1 MLDNPIGTYVTII
14 SICELLPSCFCVVG
28 AKDGALLGTSVGEFV
43 GGLLGTS
50 VGAFVGDLLGTSV
63 GVFVELLT
71 TVLAG

>member
-1 MLDNPIGTYVTII
+1 MDNPIGTYVTII
-14 SICELLPSCFCVVG
+14 SICELNSCFCVE

>member
-50 VGAFVGDLLGTSV
+50 VGVFVG
-63 GVFVELLT
+63 LLT
-71 TVLAG
+71 TT